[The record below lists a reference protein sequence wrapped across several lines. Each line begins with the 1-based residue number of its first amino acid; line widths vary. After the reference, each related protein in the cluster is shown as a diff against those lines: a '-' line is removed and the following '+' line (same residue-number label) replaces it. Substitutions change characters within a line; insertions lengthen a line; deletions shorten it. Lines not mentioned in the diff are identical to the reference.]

1 MSAGSNHGG
10 SRELQINNF
19 PGEAMGAGS
28 AQGSGDEL
36 YGDLGGELDDRS
48 GGACSRWP
56 REETLTLLR
65 IRSEMDALFRDSG
78 LKAPLWEEVSR

>member
-1 MSAGSNHGG
+1 MSTPSNHAGS
-10 SRELQINNF
+10 RDLQISNF
-19 PGEAMGAGS
+19 PGEAIGAAS
-28 AQGSGDEL
+28 AHGSGDEL